1 MFYSISGAEQEHVD
15 AAGGGENAD
24 VEGAAAGGAE
34 GAQRAHGR
42 RRGHMKPGPRWVRG
56 HVTMR
61 SGRAFTREFL
71 CLKKR
76 TGYLKRGVQTLREAL
91 VATAGGEAATPQ
103 DVVVAALA
111 ALSTEEKLLAYRTL
125 TPEKDAPALGTLRRA
140 GELNKARVGGLAT
153 RRKPWSV
160 RVTKFLKGKNCGGGP
175 WCLGFLS
182 GSLYFQCSW
191 KTDHAH
197 IQSVLH
203 CLACTSNQTF
213 SLPCTLLQAQACTH
227 SACQADARVAKRAAD
242 VTLARAR
249 VQLPYRL
256 PHLSICVLSATAR
269 PGDPRCV
276 CSRPLSQ
283 LWWQTMGP
291 PVPAP
296 VRGARVERGSFLLG
310 PKTPTG
316 R

>member
-1 MFYSISGAEQEHVD
+1 MVPVCFTAF
-15 AAGGGENAD
+15 AALFSN
-24 VEGAAAGGAE
+24 
-34 GAQRAHGR
+34 
-42 RRGHMKPGPRWVRG
+42 
-56 HVTMR
+56 VTAC
-61 SGRAFTREFL
+61 S
-71 CLKKR
+71 CLVCFKSCLL
-76 TGYLKRGVQTLREAL
+76 TALILREL
-91 VATAGGEAATPQ
+91 YGFTVWFSS
-103 DVVVAALA
+103 D
-111 ALSTEEKLLAYRTL
+111 R
-125 TPEKDAPALGTLRRA
+125 
-140 GELNKARVGGLAT
+140 
-153 RRKPWSV
+153 
-160 RVTKFLKGKNCGGGP
+160 
-175 WCLGFLS
+175 GFLS

-296 VRGARVERGSFLLG
+296 VKGARVERGSFLLG